1 MKSFVVTLT
10 IVSFSLTAY
19 AQQDIDVSE
28 VPVAVQDA
36 FKAEFA
42 DATDV
47 EWEMKDDQYEAEY
60 EMQDD
65 TDYHVLFDASGTMI
79 GRKHEIEGTALP
91 SEVTAAIKK
100 DYPDYEIDDAEMLVK
115 DGETY
120 YQVELEKFLRDK
132 EKIYSASGEQRDDV
146 SYWN

>member
-1 MKSFVVTLT
+1 MKFFVVTLT
-10 IVSFSLTAY
+10 LFTYSLASF
-19 AQQDIDVSE
+19 AQKDVDASE
-28 VPVAVQDA
+28 VPVVVQDA

-42 DATDV
+42 NATDV
-47 EWEMKDDQYEAEY
+47 EWEMKDNQYEAEY
-60 EMQDD
+60 ELQDD

-79 GRKHEIEGTALP
+79 GRKHEIEETELP
-91 SEVTAAIKK
+91 AEVTAAIKK
-100 DYPDYEIDDAEMLVK
+100 DYPDYEVDDAEMLVK

-132 EKIYSASGEQRDDV
+132 ETIYSASGEQRDDV